1 MRARNADDDLSVHAV
16 AGTHVVLL
24 GLDLRGRA
32 RPGAAPSPR
41 DLCSGLAGLA
51 LEREREERPPA
62 FVGFA
67 IDRRDVAANT
77 SITLNGGGPVQKF
90 HFGDY
95 TALPGRQYEYAVR
108 RVVASRPAPTT
119 AVTATAKAAGAA
131 TRAAPAAARP
141 ACEAVGPPVV
151 VRVTTEDPD
160 AGPHGVYFNRGCAGS
175 RAYAEKFGKFRKE
188 HRVTKF
194 GAPRWTSIINPREIP
209 DPDAARAAR
218 AWLSRGLE
226 EALLRFLAQAE
237 GRGWRLRA
245 AVYEFTHPETIQA
258 FASAVERGVDVKIVR
273 HCKGSYRARVGEDGV
288 AKDDHGKP
296 IKDFVPD
303 AATAEAQQAI
313 DRVGFQSR
321 AHARAWQHDTF
332 LERRHSSGI
341 MHNKFIALVK
351 DDRPVHVWTGST
363 NPTDSGIYGQSNV
376 GHVVR
381 DGKVAGQYLEYW
393 QHLSKDAPGRKPS
406 RKTAHGDGREEDGGP
421 MDDWIEER
429 QADLEGDVA
438 TPSTHV
444 IFSPR
449 KTDGMLRWYAD
460 RLAGAARSVHYTAAF
475 GIATPLA
482 VALRRG
488 RGDPGA
494 GDGLRRSPRLAAR
507 RGGGEETTGPP
518 GFLRYVLLD
527 RRPSARSSRK
537 KRDAAERK
545 GREYLDY
552 YDLKDVPENRIGFG
566 ATLPAGGEGD
576 AMGEALTGL
585 TSFVDYVHTK
595 YMIIDALTDD
605 PLVVTG
611 SANFSVAST
620 DKNDENSLVIRGDT
634 GVADVYFT
642 EFMRLFDHFY
652 SRDKFVA
659 KKSSTGKGDQA
670 WGEAVMDQS
679 WLRPYFDVSSQLY
692 QERLILR

>member
-1 MRARNADDDLSVHAV
+1 MRRRL
-16 AGTHVVLL
+16 TLPPVLP
-24 GLDLRGRA
+24 R
-32 RPGAAPSPR
+32 APS
-41 DLCSGLAGLA
+41 L
-51 LEREREERPPA
+51 
-62 FVGFA
+62 
-67 IDRRDVAANT
+67 
-77 SITLNGGGPVQKF
+77 Q
-90 HFGDY
+90 
-95 TALPGRQYEYAVR
+95 
-108 RVVASRPAPTT
+108 
-119 AVTATAKAAGAA
+119 
-131 TRAAPAAARP
+131 
-141 ACEAVGPPVV
+141 
-151 VRVTTEDPD
+151 
-160 AGPHGVYFNRGCAGS
+160 
-175 RAYAEKFGKFRKE
+175 
-188 HRVTKF
+188 
-194 GAPRWTSIINPREIP
+194 
-209 DPDAARAAR
+209 
-218 AWLSRGLE
+218 
-226 EALLRFLAQAE
+226 
-237 GRGWRLRA
+237 
-245 AVYEFTHPETIQA
+245 
-258 FASAVERGVDVKIVR
+258 
-273 HCKGSYRARVGEDGV
+273 
-288 AKDDHGKP
+288 
-296 IKDFVPD
+296 
-303 AATAEAQQAI
+303 
-313 DRVGFQSR
+313 
-321 AHARAWQHDTF
+321 
-332 LERRHSSGI
+332 
-341 MHNKFIALVK
+341 
-351 DDRPVHVWTGST
+351 WTGST

-595 YMIIDALTDD
+595 VSATDPCRGQLRPETSARTHRCGDMPPTDWYQYMIIDALTDD

-620 DKNDENSLVIRGDT
+620 DKVG
-634 GVADVYFT
+634 
-642 EFMRLFDHFY
+642 
-652 SRDKFVA
+652 
-659 KKSSTGKGDQA
+659 ST
-670 WGEAVMDQS
+670 
-679 WLRPYFDVSSQLY
+679 
-692 QERLILR
+692 